1 MKAMQDLY
9 TENCEMLLKEIKK
22 DFNKLNGTFC

>member
-9 TENCEMLLKEIKK
+9 TENYEMLLKEIKK
-22 DFNKLNGTFC
+22 DFNKLNGISC